1 LRYLQ
6 GILDYL
12 RRPGVR
18 VQACSAGEDSMFLDP
33 HGDVYPCIV
42 VGDRLGNVREST
54 LEEIWSSTE
63 AKEARTKIKK
73 GRCPGC
79 WVECEA
85 YRDILRDRLR
95 LVGTAL
101 RALTDPRSLG
111 VG

>member
-1 LRYLQ
+1 
-6 GILDYL
+6 
-12 RRPGVR
+12 
-18 VQACSAGEDSMFLDP
+18 MFLDP